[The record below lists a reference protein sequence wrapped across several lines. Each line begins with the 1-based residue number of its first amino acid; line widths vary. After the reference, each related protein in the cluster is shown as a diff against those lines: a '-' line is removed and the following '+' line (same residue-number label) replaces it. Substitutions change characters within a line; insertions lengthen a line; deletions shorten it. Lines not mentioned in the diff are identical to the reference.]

1 MTEPLLSI
9 LNDCYVQLKPSK
21 VCNGVGIFALRT
33 IPKNTVLFTDV
44 EPDSNLITWESLE
57 GIDEQVLQYLNSICN
72 TSEKGVYLN
81 RTVNNI
87 NVTYYVNHSE
97 QPNLFHNKVLDKFIT
112 LIKIQPGQ
120 ELLCTYEPQ
129 EIDWK

>member
-1 MTEPLLSI
+1 MTSVVDSI
-9 LNDCYVQLKPSK
+9 LNNCYVQLKPSK

-44 EPDSNLITWESLE
+44 EPDSNLITWERLE
-57 GIDEQVLQYLNSICN
+57 GVDQQVLQYLNSICN

-81 RTVNNI
+81 RTANNI

-97 QPNLFHNKVLDKFIT
+97 EPNLFHDRELDRFIT
-112 LIKIQPGQ
+112 LKEVQPGE
-120 ELLCTYEPQ
+120 ELLCRYEPE

>member
-1 MTEPLLSI
+1 MSSIANSI

-97 QPNLFHNKVLDKFIT
+97 QPNLFHDKALDRFIT
-112 LIKIQPGQ
+112 LMEIQPGQ

>member
-1 MTEPLLSI
+1 MINVLNSI
-9 LNDCYVQLKPSK
+9 LNDCYIQLKPSK

-33 IPKNTVLFTDV
+33 IPKGTILFTDV
-44 EPDSNLITWESLE
+44 EPDSNLIPWESLE
-57 GIDEQVLQYLNSICN
+57 QVDELVIKYLNSICN

-97 QPNLFHNKVLDKFIT
+97 EPNVLHDRALDWFIT
-112 LIKIQPGQ
+112 LIDIQVGE

>member
-9 LNDCYVQLKPSK
+9 LNHCYVQLKPSK

-97 QPNLFHNKVLDKFIT
+97 QPNLFHDKALDRFIT
-112 LIKIQPGQ
+112 LMEIQPGQ

>member
-21 VCNGVGIFALRT
+21 VCNGVGIFALLT
-33 IPKNTVLFTDV
+33 IPKNTVLFSDV
-44 EPDSNLITWESLE
+44 EPDSYLITWENLE
-57 GIDEQVLQYLNSICN
+57 GVDQQVLQYLNSICN

-97 QPNLFHNKVLDKFIT
+97 EPNLFHDRALDRFIT
-112 LIKIQPGQ
+112 LKEIQSGE
-120 ELLCTYEPQ
+120 ELLCTYEPE
-129 EIDWK
+129 EIDWN

>member
-1 MTEPLLSI
+1 MSHMISSI

-97 QPNLFHNKVLDKFIT
+97 QPNLFHDKALDRFIT
-112 LIKIQPGQ
+112 LMEIQPGQ